1 MRRAKIVCTL
11 GPATNSPSQ
20 IEKLAEAGMNVAR
33 INRSH
38 GSQEDDEVT
47 IGNIRRVALQ
57 TGKAIEI
64 GRASCRERV

>member
-47 IGNIRRVALQ
+47 IGNLR
-57 TGKAIEI
+57 
-64 GRASCRERV
+64 